1 MSRRG
6 GDHLEKCLQKWLEAR
21 RYTIHRAE
29 ASRYTTY
36 RGGRRVYR
44 TRSHDLWG
52 FVDLAGWHPA
62 EGWLLAQV
70 TTPAGVATRRRKC
83 ELHRKSLPMLGT
95 FTNVWVVSDDRR
107 KGSPTKRMRV
117 WSMTR
122 LGWIEEQEIE
132 A

>member
-1 MSRRG
+1 MSKSKRG
-6 GDHLEKCLQKWLEAR
+6 DELEKRVAKYLR
-21 RYTIHRAE
+21 STRYTIHRAE

-62 EGWLLAQV
+62 EGWLLVQV
-70 TTPAGVATRRRKC
+70 TTQSGVAARRRKC
-83 ELHRKSLPMLGT
+83 ELHRNSLPMLGT
-95 FTNVWVVSDDRR
+95 FTNVWVCCPDAR
-107 KGSPTKRMRV
+107 KGAPRQFRV

-122 LGWIEEQEIE
+122 LGWIEEQEFE